1 MKIDQFDVKALRAF
15 RVLRPLRLVS
25 GVPSEFTRLFDHVT
39 YRNHSSSQVYKLC
52 STVLSW
58 QWYLSST
65 SHSWSSLWS
74 SFMQSLVSSCFL
86 AFSIKPVL
94 IMAQVQWR
102 LFWFQ
107 LLILV
112 LYFFYFSIFVGEM
125 MEDPIPC
132 GGNYKCPNGT
142 ECREYWEGPNY
153 GITNF
158 DNFLHSML
166 TVFQC
171 ITLEG
176 WTEILYWVGAKFFNR
191 KSSK

>member
-1 MKIDQFDVKALRAF
+1 
-15 RVLRPLRLVS
+15 
-25 GVPSEFTRLFDHVT
+25 
-39 YRNHSSSQVYKLC
+39 
-52 STVLSW
+52 
-58 QWYLSST
+58 
-65 SHSWSSLWS
+65 
-74 SFMQSLVSSCFL
+74 
-86 AFSIKPVL
+86 
-94 IMAQVQWR
+94 
-102 LFWFQ
+102 
-107 LLILV
+107 
-112 LYFFYFSIFVGEM
+112 

-176 WTEILYWVGAKFFNR
+176 WTEILYWVRARYVKQEALNLTLIAKVLI
-191 KSSK
+191 KVYLS

>member
-1 MKIDQFDVKALRAF
+1 MIPLFHIAL
-15 RVLRPLRLVS
+15 
-25 GVPSEFTRLFDHVT
+25 
-39 YRNHSSSQVYKLC
+39 
-52 STVLSW
+52 
-58 QWYLSST
+58 
-65 SHSWSSLWS
+65 
-74 SFMQSLVSSCFL
+74 
-86 AFSIKPVL
+86 
-94 IMAQVQWR
+94 
-102 LFWFQ
+102 
-107 LLILV
+107 LV
-112 LYFFYFSIFVGEM
+112 LFVILIYAIIGLELFSGILHKTCFNNGTGTMKNILNPTFDPCAIFFYFSIFVGEM

-176 WTEILYWVGAKFFNR
+176 WTEILYWVGAKF
-191 KSSK
+191 

>member
-1 MKIDQFDVKALRAF
+1 
-15 RVLRPLRLVS
+15 
-25 GVPSEFTRLFDHVT
+25 
-39 YRNHSSSQVYKLC
+39 
-52 STVLSW
+52 
-58 QWYLSST
+58 
-65 SHSWSSLWS
+65 
-74 SFMQSLVSSCFL
+74 
-86 AFSIKPVL
+86 
-94 IMAQVQWR
+94 
-102 LFWFQ
+102 
-107 LLILV
+107 
-112 LYFFYFSIFVGEM
+112 

-176 WTEILYWVGAKFFNR
+176 WTEILYWVGAKFLTGSLLNNQEIMVEF
-191 KSSK
+191 SLGLACYTFLG

>member
-1 MKIDQFDVKALRAF
+1 MIPLFHIALLVLFVILIYAIIGLELFSGILHKTCFNNGTGTMKIILIPTFDPCAIF
-15 RVLRPLRLVS
+15 
-25 GVPSEFTRLFDHVT
+25 
-39 YRNHSSSQVYKLC
+39 
-52 STVLSW
+52 
-58 QWYLSST
+58 
-65 SHSWSSLWS
+65 
-74 SFMQSLVSSCFL
+74 
-86 AFSIKPVL
+86 
-94 IMAQVQWR
+94 
-102 LFWFQ
+102 
-107 LLILV
+107 
-112 LYFFYFSIFVGEM
+112 FFYFSIFVGEM

>member
-86 AFSIKPVL
+86 AFSIKPVS

-102 LFWFQ
+102 IFWIQ

-112 LYFFYFSIFVGEM
+112 LYFFLFFYICRRDDGGS
-125 MEDPIPC
+125 DPLWR
-132 GGNYKCPNGT
+132 KLQVSKWHWVS
-142 ECREYWEGPNY
+142 R
-153 GITNF
+153 
-158 DNFLHSML
+158 
-166 TVFQC
+166 
-171 ITLEG
+171 
-176 WTEILYWVGAKFFNR
+176 ILGGAKLWHHKLWQLPPLHAHRVPVHHSRGMDGNFILGR
-191 KSSK
+191 SKILKQEV

>member
-1 MKIDQFDVKALRAF
+1 MIPLFHIALL
-15 RVLRPLRLVS
+15 VLFVILIYAIIGLELFS
-25 GVPSEFTRLFDHVT
+25 GILHKTCFNNGTGS
-39 YRNHSSSQVYKLC
+39 YHSSSFHYFQA
-52 STVLSW
+52 
-58 QWYLSST
+58 
-65 SHSWSSLWS
+65 
-74 SFMQSLVSSCFL
+74 FFL
-86 AFSIKPVL
+86 
-94 IMAQVQWR
+94 
-102 LFWFQ
+102 
-107 LLILV
+107 
-112 LYFFYFSIFVGEM
+112 VGEM

-176 WTEILYWVGAKFFNR
+176 WTEILYWVRAKYVILELDIH
-191 KSSK
+191 